1 MQTIIISGNLGSDS
15 VLRSTQGG
23 DQVLAFNLAV
33 KQGYGQNE
41 RTNWYRC
48 NVWGKRGAS
57 IQQYLLK
64 GVKAFVTGELSIG
77 EYDGKPQYDVRVN
90 EVEWER
96 RHADGSQGAPADRKP
111 AYAPDDLSDDV
122 PFLSLDPSLEHRVR

>member
-1 MQTIIISGNLGSDS
+1 MQMIIVSGNVGSDS

-64 GVKAFVTGELSIG
+64 GVKAFVTGELTIG

-96 RHADGSQGAPADRKP
+96 RQGEAQREPQRQRAPA
-111 AYAPDDLSDDV
+111 YDDELSDSV
-122 PFLSLDPSLEHRVR
+122 PF